1 MSDFASVDEFECC
14 YALTYIYGKN
24 TVQFPQ
30 YGKSVTQLQMK
41 PDQTNVITILPNLNF
56 NNASNSV

>member
-41 PDQTNVITILPNLNF
+41 PDQCNNHPNLNF
-56 NNASNSV
+56 NNDASNSV